1 MKKLFD
7 EKNGLLLL
15 DELVLE
21 MDSYQKII
29 ADRIITDDE
38 IMAQSVVVVELF
50 KQIDTTLKD
59 QDKAL
64 VLKTIAELAVLY
76 QLNSIR

>member
-38 IMAQSVVVVELF
+38 IMAHSAVVVDLF
-50 KQIDTTLKD
+50 KQIDT
-59 QDKAL
+59 
-64 VLKTIAELAVLY
+64 
-76 QLNSIR
+76 N

>member
-21 MDSYQKII
+21 MDSYQKVI

-38 IMAQSVVVVELF
+38 IMAQSVVVVDLF

-64 VLKTIAELAVLY
+64 VLKTIVELAVLY
-76 QLNSIR
+76 QLNAIR

>member
-38 IMAQSVVVVELF
+38 IMAQSAVVVDLF
-50 KQIDTTLKD
+50 KQIDTNLND

-76 QLNSIR
+76 QLNSIS